1 MPSGVELVDAP
12 VSIAK
17 TADPANA
24 VRTTPEASI
33 VQATRAVAEGRAQAF
48 VSGGSTGPALAAA
61 LFNLRRD
68 RGVYRPALALPI
80 PNPGRSPILL
90 LDVGANVT
98 CRPEHLVQF
107 AHMGSAFAQAV
118 LGIDAP
124 RVALLSNGEEPGKG
138 TPELVAAHQQLA
150 GSRGTG
156 LNFVGNI
163 EGTQIFEGVADV
175 VVMDGF
181 TGNITLK
188 LIEGVSSRALR
199 VVTETAATTARGRL
213 GNSLIGP
220 AMEQLRESIDPE
232 GPGGAYMLGL
242 RQLGVVAHG
251 RFSARG
257 FARAIEVAARGVTA
271 GRDRRHPDRVAG
283 SGRAPACPGRDGP
296 GRDGASASWRWPVRT
311 GGYGFDAMT
320 REEIFQ
326 VIRGHLVDELEVE
339 PETDHRVHPLQRGPR
354 RRLAGPLHARAG
366 AGGFLRRADLRRAG
380 GQDPDRRPGRR
391 LSCSM

>member
-1 MPSGVELVDAP
+1 VVTVAVDAGGADLGPREVAAGAARAAANGIQVLLFGPAGEIGAVPDGVEVVDAP

-17 TADPANA
+17 KADPANA

-48 VSGGSTGPALAAA
+48 VSAGSTGPALAAA

-68 RGVYRPALALPI
+68 RGVYRPALALPL
-80 PNPGRSPILL
+80 PNPGRGPILL

-107 AHMGSAFAQAV
+107 AHMGSAFSQAV
-118 LGIDAP
+118 LGVDAP

-138 TPELVAAHQQLA
+138 TPDLVSVHEQLA
-150 GSRGTG
+150 GARGAG
-156 LNFVGNI
+156 LNFVGNV
-163 EGTQIFEGVADV
+163 EGTQIPEGAADV

-188 LIEGVSSRALR
+188 LIEGVSGRALR
-199 VVTETAATTARGRL
+199 LVTETANTNVRGRL
-213 GNSLIGP
+213 GSWLIGP
-220 AMEQLRESIDPE
+220 TMQRLRDAIDPE

-257 FARAIEVAARGVTA
+257 FAQAIDVAARGVQHDVIGRTRAALQQA
-271 GRDRRHPDRVAG
+271 GALR
-283 SGRAPACPGRDGP
+283 PAPGRDG
-296 GRDGASASWRWPVRT
+296 
-311 GGYGFDAMT
+311 
-320 REEIFQ
+320 Q
-326 VIRGHLVDELEVE
+326 Q
-339 PETDHRVHPLQRGPR
+339 PE
-354 RRLAGPLHARAG
+354 
-366 AGGFLRRADLRRAG
+366 RADGPSEATATV
-380 GQDPDRRPGRR
+380 
-391 LSCSM
+391 ST

>member
-1 MPSGVELVDAP
+1 MVTVAVDAGGADLGPREVAAGAARAAADGIHVLLFGPAREIGDVPPGVELVDAP

-17 TADPANA
+17 KADPANA

-68 RGVYRPALALPI
+68 RGVYRPALALPL
-80 PNPGRSPILL
+80 PNPGRSPVLL

-107 AHMGSAFAQAV
+107 AHMGAAFAQAV
-118 LGIDAP
+118 LAIGAP

-138 TPELVAAHQQLA
+138 TPELVAVHEQLA
-150 GSRGTG
+150 GSRGAG

-163 EGTQIFEGVADV
+163 EGTQIVEGVADV

-188 LIEGVSSRALR
+188 LIEGISSRALR
-199 VVTETAATTARGRL
+199 LVTETANTTVRGRL
-213 GNSLIGP
+213 GNALIAP
-220 AMEQLRESIDPE
+220 TMQRLRESIDPE

-251 RFSARG
+251 RFTARG
-257 FARAIEVAARGVTA
+257 FAQAIDVAARGVQHDVIGRTRAALQEA
-271 GRDRRHPDRVAG
+271 GALRPARGVDGPDR
-283 SGRAPACPGRDGP
+283 
-296 GRDGASASWRWPVRT
+296 
-311 GGYGFDAMT
+311 
-320 REEIFQ
+320 EQ
-326 VIRGHLVDELEVE
+326 
-339 PETDHRVHPLQRGPR
+339 
-354 RRLAGPLHARAG
+354 
-366 AGGFLRRADLRRAG
+366 AGG
-380 GQDPDRRPGRR
+380 
-391 LSCSM
+391 LSEAAATVSTS